1 ANLGNYLYNNVAS
14 STGTMKNILNPLG
27 YLSNGSSDV
36 LNTNFTGNGT
46 NYYLSD
52 YYVQNASFLRMDN
65 IFIGYNF
72 GKVFKN
78 TVGLRLGA
86 SVQNVFVI
94 TDYKGAD
101 PEINYQGTYP
111 QTYSG
116 IDNSLYIRP
125 RTFVLN
131 LNLDF

>member
-1 ANLGNYLYNNVAS
+1 
-14 STGTMKNILNPLG
+14 
-27 YLSNGSSDV
+27 
-36 LNTNFTGNGT
+36 
-46 NYYLSD
+46 
-52 YYVQNASFLRMDN
+52 MDN

-94 TDYKGAD
+94 TDYKGTD
-101 PEINYQGTYP
+101 PEISG
-111 QTYSG
+111 G
-116 IDNSLYIRP
+116 IDNNFYIRP